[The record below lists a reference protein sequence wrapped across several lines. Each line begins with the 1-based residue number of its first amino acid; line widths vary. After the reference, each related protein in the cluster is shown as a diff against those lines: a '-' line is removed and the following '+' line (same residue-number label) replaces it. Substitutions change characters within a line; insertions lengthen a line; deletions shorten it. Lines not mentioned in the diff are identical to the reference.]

1 MSNEYP
7 IGFQIP
13 EHNLKLAIV
22 LLLLRASAQSYN
34 SDSYNSGLNLRG
46 RLPTL

>member
-34 SDSYNSGLNLRG
+34 SYS
-46 RLPTL
+46 

>member
-22 LLLLRASAQSYN
+22 FVAAACQRTIL
-34 SDSYNSGLNLRG
+34 
-46 RLPTL
+46 